1 MERQQES
8 LKSGKKF
15 FKIIC
20 LGPKISYSIYA
31 DIFALLFNL
40 LTWFF
45 GILITTNSVFIFLT
59 VLSYI
64 FCFYLEFCSTVS
76 IYLSS
81 FDNKNIKKILVD
93 LYKKNPYI
101 SIHGKSFHFRESNRS
116 DEIVTTYQRSIRFNY
131 LYCRDISEINNLNI
145 NEKTY
150 KNTYYIFLKVIYEIY
165 CDDSETMIEYNNLKD
180 RLLNLIKTKDVKY
193 ELVEY
198 INRKDE
204 SYITF
209 ANLKQKEFVIIGIG
223 WFIFFTLIGLSTLY
237 KIYINIISIYR
248 TVTIKKLISRKNNIE
263 IDETLNKY
271 NPKLIIFNN
280 TIIIN
285 KNNIIIENNNERIEF
300 PNNENILHN
309 SEQNINIEEREF
321 PVNIQEEYNNKND
334 NNNDQENHINNIN
347 NQHIEQKSTSAIR
360 GTDISSKK

>member
-20 LGPKISYSIYA
+20 LGPKKSYSIYA
-31 DIFALLFNL
+31 DIFGLLFNL
-40 LTWFF
+40 LTWIF
-45 GILITTNSVFIFLT
+45 GILIATNNVYIFFT
-59 VLSYI
+59 VLSY
-64 FCFYLEFCSTVS
+64 FFYFYIECGSTVS

-81 FDNKNIKKILVD
+81 FDNINIKKIMVD

-101 SIHGKSFHFRESNRS
+101 SIHGKSFHFEESGRP
-116 DEIVTTYQRSIRFNY
+116 DIVTTYQRSIRFNY

-165 CDDSETMIEYNNLKD
+165 CDDSEMMIEYNNLKD
-180 RLLNLIKTKDVKY
+180 RLLNLIMTKDDKY
-193 ELVEY
+193 ELAEY

-204 SYITF
+204 SYKTF
-209 ANLKQKEFVIIGIG
+209 ANLKQKEFVIVGIG

-309 SEQNINIEEREF
+309 SDQNINIEEREF
-321 PVNIQEEYNNKND
+321 PVNIQEEKNNQND